1 MTGGTGF
8 LGSALVKQAR
18 ASGHETLSL
27 DAEERADIVC
37 DVGDPAALGAAVEAT
52 QPRAIVHL
60 AAHLTTA
67 ADDDPLDAA
76 RVNALGTAALF
87 VAAER
92 AGVERVV
99 YASSNAAVGPCRQ
112 GSGDATPLDPRS
124 IYGVTKAFGEQ
135 LARAMSTRPGAPRY
149 LALRFGWVYGPG
161 RRRGWRDVQQ
171 VIEQVIAGERHVR
184 YPDLDAAIDWTWV
197 DDAAAALVQ
206 SVERRLPTFAAL
218 NVVGDRRLVR
228 DAFAHLQRRYPDL
241 VSEPMT
247 AETPPSGWGLVN
259 DRIFSLLGAV
269 PTTRLEQGLD
279 RMIAAAATVQRN
291 VESP

>member
-1 MTGGTGF
+1 VTGGTGF

-27 DAEERADIVC
+27 DAHERADIVC
-37 DVGDPAALGAAVEAT
+37 DVGDPVALGVAVAAT

-67 ADDDPLDAA
+67 ADDDPLDAV

-87 VAAER
+87 LAAER

-99 YASSNAAVGPCRQ
+99 YASSNAAVGPCAQ
-112 GSGDATPLDPRS
+112 GSGDATPLEPRS

-135 LARAMSTRPGAPRY
+135 LARAMSTRHGAPRY

-161 RRRGWRDVQQ
+161 RKRGWRDVQH

-184 YPDLDAAIDWTWV
+184 YPDFDAAIDWTWV
-197 DDAAAALVQ
+197 DDAAAVLLR
-206 SVERRLPTFAAL
+206 SLDRRLPTFGAL
-218 NVVGDRRLVR
+218 NMVGDRRFVR

-241 VSEPMT
+241 VAEPVA

-259 DRIFSLLGAV
+259 DGIVSLLGAV
-269 PTTRLEQGLD
+269 PRTRLEQGLD
-279 RMIAAAATVQRN
+279 RMIAAEATVQRN